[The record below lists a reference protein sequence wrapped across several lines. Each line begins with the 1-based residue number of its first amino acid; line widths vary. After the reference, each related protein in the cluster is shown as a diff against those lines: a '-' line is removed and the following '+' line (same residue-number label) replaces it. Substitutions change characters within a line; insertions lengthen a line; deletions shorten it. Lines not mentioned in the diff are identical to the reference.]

1 MNKKFKDLVKLFQR
15 LPGVGP
21 RQAARFVI
29 ALLEQPE
36 ENLKE
41 LGGSINN
48 LKQDISFCRECF
60 NVSDNHYENP
70 ASHRGAGPRFSG
82 VSVGPLSKT
91 CSICG
96 DQKRDKT
103 KLMVVEKV
111 IDLESIEKTGLYKG
125 LYHVLGGAINPL
137 DKITPANLK
146 IKELEKRLEKTVTD
160 NATELIIATNPNAPG
175 EITALYLR
183 ELFTSASWR
192 KKNISITRLG
202 RGLSSGSHLEYAD
215 ETTLKH
221 ALESRK

>member
-1 MNKKFKDLVKLFQR
+1 MNAKFKNLVKLFQK

-41 LGGSINN
+41 LGESINN
-48 LKQDISFCRECF
+48 LKHDVGFCGECF
-60 NVSDNHYENP
+60 NISE
-70 ASHRGAGPRFSG
+70 G
-82 VSVGPLSKT
+82 VRYFKDRPDPL
-91 CSICG
+91 CHICH
-96 DQKRDKT
+96 DTKRDPT

-111 IDLESIEKTGLYKG
+111 TDLESVEKTGLYKG

-137 DKITPANLK
+137 DKITPPSLR
-146 IKELEKRLEKTVTD
+146 IKELENRLESLLSRSK
-160 NATELIIATNPNAPG
+160 ASGSILELIIATNPNTPG
-175 EITALYLR
+175 ETTALYLR
-183 ELFTSASWR
+183 DLLAN
-192 KKNISITRLG
+192 KKGVSITRLG

-221 ALESRK
+221 ALDYRK